1 MAYTVFDAVGKFSAD
16 TSQLDQFIAKLEQGL
31 TTASEKAAAS
41 TQALKAAQDEFR
53 QSIAAVS
60 AEGGDTTE
68 NLQRLAAAEE
78 NLALAAAAAKQE
90 HAALKTE
97 LAGTKES
104 AGIAAQAADELG
116 GKLTQMFGIMAAAE
130 GFKGLI
136 EHTQQ
141 SVLQLQLL
149 SEKTGIAIDTLAG
162 IQHVAEAS
170 GVSFDDVSGA
180 LTRLAR
186 AQALALE
193 GGQQQTLAFQRIG
206 ISISQLKQLSPE
218 QLFFAVASA
227 MANAKNHAEENASAF
242 TLLGRGGAALIPI
255 FQQNTEQLRSMVEE
269 AAKASGVTTEAGQA
283 ALEWE
288 KQTANLSE
296 SVRAGLIPVMEA
308 LIPVIKVV
316 EELGSDT
323 AMAIRDLGAA
333 IGGLFLAEFDGLKG
347 MAAVVDDI
355 ANGEFRKAANDVKAM
370 AGDVSNDVQGIGQQ
384 FKENFQNTANS
395 IKQIWSTTDPLKPL
409 KDDLSDLGNTKSNSK
424 LATAMLDAQKTL
436 GDAVLALLKSQG
448 LEQVEQEKQ
457 NYSLRNAA
465 TKDAFAQQLSLI
477 AEADLEER
485 AIQAKADDDAY
496 QLQLKTLQAKLAL
509 LQSEGK
515 DTQAEQVG
523 INAQIEALHFKHQST
538 LIDTYTKMMATLR
551 QTMSQPI
558 PLITAAPEGMDQI
571 QNEVTKGFQQAEDAA
586 AALGVTLRS
595 QLDAGIR
602 DAFDNYS
609 KLEALFKQGIITQKD
624 LDNAYIKQVQAE
636 LDFAKATGASAD
648 QVARLQKELDQLTG
662 KETSNLDKFGKHA
675 QMTFQ
680 QFVNDMKNGVSGMD
694 ELASAGVATF
704 DALSAGMESAVS
716 SAIMGQKSFGQ
727 AMEEA
732 TAQALASLAA
742 QALVKALFYTAE
754 GFAALASFDY
764 SGAAQFFEA
773 AGIMGAVGGAAAA
786 AGHALAGASSSG
798 SSTTSKGTAAPAA
811 GSAVTTA
818 QPQPVQI
825 VNVQHMATG
834 GIATQPTLAMVGD
847 SEGGGGAT
855 EAIIP
860 LENQNAMRQIA
871 EALMPG
877 LLQALSSKGREDV
890 AHHPFFPAAIAAPSL
905 LSPATMQ
912 IASASLASPITQA
925 ASTTLEKAL
934 NTLASRLP
942 AHPAPMPAAMQPQ
955 EIHLKVETD
964 IPHFVQVVNQKVK
977 SGRVHLEAS
986 NSTRLTRKS

>member
-53 QSIAAVS
+53 QSIAAVA
-60 AEGGDTTE
+60 AEGGDTAD
-68 NLQRLAAAEE
+68 NIQRLAAAEE

-90 HAALKTE
+90 HAALKAE

-104 AGIAAQAADELG
+104 AGVAAQAADQLG
-116 GKLTQMFGIMAAAE
+116 GAMTKMFGIMAAAE
-130 GFKGLI
+130 GFKALI

-170 GVSFDDVSGA
+170 GVSFDDVAGA

-206 ISISQLKQLSPE
+206 ISISQLKQLNPE

-296 SVRAGLIPVMEA
+296 SMRAGLIPVMEA

-333 IGGLFLAEFDGLKG
+333 VGGLFLAEFDGIKG
-347 MAAVVDDI
+347 ITTVFNDVAS
-355 ANGEFRKAANDVKAM
+355 GQFRKAVNDVKAM
-370 AGDVSNDVQGIGQQ
+370 AGDVSSDVQGIGLQ
-384 FKENFQNTANS
+384 FKENFQNTATA

-477 AEADLEER
+477 TQADLQER

-515 DTQAEQVG
+515 DTQAEQVS
-523 INAQIEALHFKHQST
+523 INAQIEALQFKHQAT

-558 PLITAAPEGMDQI
+558 PLITAVPEGMDQI
-571 QNEVTKGFQQAEDAA
+571 QDQVTKGFQQAEDAA
-586 AALGVTLRS
+586 STLGLTLRS
-595 QLDAGIR
+595 QLDTGIQAAY
-602 DAFDNYS
+602 DAYS
-609 KLEALFKQGIITQKD
+609 KLETLFHQGIITQKD
-624 LDNAYIKQVQAE
+624 LNNGYIKLVSAE
-636 LDFAKATGASAD
+636 LDFAKATGATAD
-648 QVARLQKELDQLTG
+648 QIARLQKELDQLTG
-662 KETSNLDKFGKHA
+662 KDTANIDKFGKHA

-680 QFVNDMKNGVSGMD
+680 QFVADMKNGVSGMQ
-694 ELASAGVATF
+694 ELQQAGVDLF
-704 DALSAGMESAVS
+704 NSLSQSMESAIA
-716 SAIMGQKSFGQ
+716 SAIMGQKTFGQ

-742 QALVKALFYTAE
+742 QAIVKALFYTAE
-754 GFAALASFDY
+754 GFAALAGFAEGPASEY
-764 SGAAQFFEA
+764 FEA
-773 AGIMGAVGGAAAA
+773 AAIMGAVGGAAAA
-786 AGHALAGASSSG
+786 AGHALAGAASSG
-798 SSTTSKGTAAPAA
+798 SSSTSKGTAAPAA

-818 QPQPVQI
+818 QPQPVQV

-834 GIATQPTLAMVGD
+834 GLATQPTLAMVGD
-847 SEGGGGAT
+847 AESGGGAT

-860 LENQNAMRQIA
+860 LDNQNVMRQIA

-877 LLQALSSKGREDV
+877 LVHALSSEGRDDV
-890 AHHPFFPAAIAAPSL
+890 AHQPFFPSSAPSL
-905 LSPATMQ
+905 LSASTMR
-912 IASASLASPITQA
+912 IASASVAAPITQQ
-925 ASTTLEKAL
+925 ASTSIEKAL
-934 NTLASRLP
+934 NTLATKLP
-942 AHPAPMPAAMQPQ
+942 AQAGSAAAAQHDINVTIQ
-955 EIHLKVETD
+955 SD
-964 IPHFVQVVNQKVK
+964 IPQVIKQINHQVK
-977 SGRVHLEAS
+977 TGRARLHS
-986 NSTRLTRKS
+986 STTDRTIKKTP